1 MGLFMVGLG
10 GILGALAR
18 YGISIILND
27 RGLVPWGTLAV
38 NMSGCFMLALF
49 LTLILYKYS
58 SQSYLVLA
66 VSTGFIGSLTTFST
80 LSIEGVTLFRSS
92 ALLAFIYMVL
102 TLAGGYLFVGAGYTA
117 GQYIAATAG
126 FKKWAGL
133 TAEGADK

>member
-66 VSTGFIGSLTTFST
+66 VSPV
-80 LSIEGVTLFRSS
+80 LSVR
-92 ALLAFIYMVL
+92 
-102 TLAGGYLFVGAGYTA
+102 
-117 GQYIAATAG
+117 
-126 FKKWAGL
+126 
-133 TAEGADK
+133 